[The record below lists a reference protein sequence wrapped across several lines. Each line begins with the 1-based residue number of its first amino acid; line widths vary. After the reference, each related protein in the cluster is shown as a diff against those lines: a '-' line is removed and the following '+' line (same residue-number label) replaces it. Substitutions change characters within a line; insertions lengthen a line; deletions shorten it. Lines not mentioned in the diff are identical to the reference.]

1 MRMKEEDEEKTSV
14 TIKSSNTISYGFE
27 FLVLFV
33 GMYLT
38 KGGERTFHQGCLLI
52 FWRLYPWAV

>member
-1 MRMKEEDEEKTSV
+1 IRLKEENEEKTSV
-14 TIKSSNTISYGFE
+14 IKSSNAVSYGFG
-27 FLVLFV
+27 FLVPFV

-52 FWRLYPWAV
+52 FWR